1 MRNLMFGKNFLYIL
15 FREGG
20 ICHKMGVSSD
30 ICRRIN
36 DLNRQFGPFCPN
48 RSLVLRTDSKNE
60 AYMLETLLK
69 CSYSAYNT
77 PLPEKLY
84 TDGETEWFAEE
95 CYDDMCSSLAL
106 FAKQRMG
113 DGYDISPVDPQIFKP
128 LTENSVSKQYR
139 FQRFLEGRR
148 TQIKVLCENTK
159 NAKNFRTAIMLM
171 MPKLIGVVKL
181 DSNEFSS
188 AYEIFLSGDSS
199 AELLDEIFRVSRL
212 SADNDEIW
220 AGANLCVSTESSSIY
235 KKASFSIPH
244 HGDPFEKSWESKGKL
259 LTYTSMLEDLAVA
272 FPMPPAYQ
280 QHVGRSFLDDLSLD
294 ELTFYRSAIWEAL
307 FSHASDNDV
316 KNGSKAS
323 CNTKSTKSATTK
335 ALNGDPPSEK
345 PSAQLS
351 FDFLSHG

>member
-1 MRNLMFGKNFLYIL
+1 MFGKNFLYIL

-48 RSLVLRTDSKNE
+48 RSLVLRTDSKSE
-60 AYMLETLLK
+60 AYMLETALK
-69 CSYSAYNT
+69 CSYSGYNT
-77 PLPEKLY
+77 PLPVKFY

-95 CYDDMCSSLAL
+95 CYDDMCNSLTL
-106 FAKQRMG
+106 FAKERMG
-113 DGYDISPVDPQIFKP
+113 DGYDISPLPPQIFKS
-128 LTENSVSKQYR
+128 LTGNSVSKQYS
-139 FQRFLEGRR
+139 FQRFLEGRKA
-148 TQIKVLCENTK
+148 QIEILCKNTK
-159 NAKNFRTAIMLM
+159 NVRNFRTAIKLL

-188 AYEIFLSGDSS
+188 TYEIFLNSDTP

-212 SADNDEIW
+212 NADNDEVW
-220 AGANLCVSTESSSIY
+220 AGANLCVSTQSSSIY

-244 HGDPFEKSWESKGKL
+244 RGDPFENGWESKGKI
-259 LTYTSMLEDLAVA
+259 LTYISMLEDLAVA

-280 QHVGRSFLDDLSLD
+280 QHVGRSFLDDMSPD
-294 ELTFYRSAIWEAL
+294 ELAFYRSAIWEAL
-307 FSHASDNDV
+307 FSHASDKNV
-316 KNGSKAS
+316 KNSSKVS
-323 CNTKSTKSATTK
+323 RKMKRTKSATTK
-335 ALNGDPPSEK
+335 SLSGDSPGEK

-351 FDFLSHG
+351 FDFLLRC